1 MVVSLVRKSISQ
13 LLRKP
18 SLAQLAGEYQRL
30 QRMETPGIGLLVE
43 MLDLLRDNPHFSTAT
58 VLEHWRDRE
67 HAQALARLAQEET
80 LVPYDELDREF
91 LDALRRLQLGFV
103 EQQIARL
110 NQTSRN
116 TWSRQEKD
124 ELTQLL
130 REKEQFKQL
139 LMEKSTAT

>member
-1 MVVSLVRKSISQ
+1 
-13 LLRKP
+13 
-18 SLAQLAGEYQRL
+18 
-30 QRMETPGIGLLVE
+30 
-43 MLDLLRDNPHFSTAT
+43 
-58 VLEHWRDRE
+58 
-67 HAQALARLAQEET
+67 
-80 LVPYDELDREF
+80 